1 MPETLA
7 DLTLRLSQEISS
19 LEALEARELA
29 QAERERDRA
38 LLEIGPAQEILSRFH
53 KALEKAKQD
62 QIAAVE
68 EADDRRNREIDEA
81 EEKRRGKLARE
92 EHSLQEVRRTALAK
106 KNEAAR
112 KANAKWTQAVD
123 KARAEPLSEQRR
135 LRLAAD
141 EALERA
147 LEEIRDSYNRA
158 IEESRLAHQA
168 AVQDHVI
175 DERLAVDAARRKAE
189 RLIAGAAVD
198 YQRALALE
206 ETKMRSE
213 LALFPEARKAQE
225 AHDRRV
231 AEIRESCE
239 EAKEALFQRFTRE
252 RRGARR

>member
-19 LEALEARELA
+19 LEALGARELGE
-29 QAERERDRA
+29 AERQRDRA
-38 LLEIGPAQEILSRFH
+38 LIEIGPAQAILTRFH

-62 QIAAVE
+62 QIAAVQE
-68 EADDRRNREIDEA
+68 TDDRRNRDIDEA

-92 EHSLQEVRRTALAK
+92 ENVLRELRRRALAK
-106 KNEAAR
+106 KDEAAR
-112 KANAKWTQAVD
+112 KANVKWKQAVD

-141 EALERA
+141 ESLERA

-158 IEESRLAHQA
+158 IEQTRLAHQA
-168 AVQDHVI
+168 AVQDHMV
-175 DERLAVDAARRKAE
+175 DERLAVEAAHRKVE
-189 RLIAGAAVD
+189 RLTAAAAID
-198 YQRALALE
+198 YERALALE
-206 ETKMRSE
+206 EARLRSE

-225 AHDRRV
+225 AHDRRS

-239 EAKEALFQRFTRE
+239 QAKEALFQRFTRD
-252 RRGARR
+252 RRGTKR